1 MASNTVLIRS
11 IWVSNEIL
19 VKLSTQNGGN
29 KSFVC
34 WRCTDWQGMCFPTKN
49 NNIVIFQSLFSNKTK
64 VFSWNKDTGLS
75 IFWFVGNLCQ
85 NQWAQPWVKHGG
97 GSGRNDALR
106 EYYIQ
111 LCNKWTPKIVFWA
124 KITVLAIFLSS
135 DFRPLSVGG
144 YPPFYVKKCLLLFW
158 ENIVRGISVTFF
170 IDYFSK
176 FDPCHP
182 HLRSFFLLFCRPRS
196 IILASNLLLV
206 WRKNS
211 SHL

>member
-1 MASNTVLIRS
+1 MVGTNHLSVEDVQIDKACVFQQKIITLWSFNHSSQIKPKYFPETKTLAYQYFDLKEIFAK
-11 IWVSNEIL
+11 INEH
-19 VKLSTQNGGN
+19 SHE
-29 KSFVC
+29 
-34 WRCTDWQGMCFPTKN
+34 
-49 NNIVIFQSLFSNKTK
+49 
-64 VFSWNKDTGLS
+64 WNFD
-75 IFWFVGNLCQ
+75 
-85 NQWAQPWVKHGG
+85 GG

-111 LCNKWTPKIVFWA
+111 LCNKWTPKIVFWG
-124 KITVLAIFLSS
+124 KNYRVGDFLSS

-144 YPPFYVKKCLLLFW
+144 YPPFYVKKCPLLFW

>member
-1 MASNTVLIRS
+1 MVGTNH
-11 IWVSNEIL
+11 VSVEDVQIDKACVFQQKIITLWSFNHSSQIKPKYFPETKTLAYQFFDLKEIFAKINEH
-19 VKLSTQNGGN
+19 SHEWNFDGG
-29 KSFVC
+29 
-34 WRCTDWQGMCFPTKN
+34 
-49 NNIVIFQSLFSNKTK
+49 
-64 VFSWNKDTGLS
+64 
-75 IFWFVGNLCQ
+75 
-85 NQWAQPWVKHGG
+85 KHGG

-111 LCNKWTPKIVFWA
+111 LCNKWTPKIVFLG
-124 KITVLAIFLSS
+124 KNYRVGDFLSS

-144 YPPFYVKKCLLLFW
+144 YPPFYVKKCPLLFW